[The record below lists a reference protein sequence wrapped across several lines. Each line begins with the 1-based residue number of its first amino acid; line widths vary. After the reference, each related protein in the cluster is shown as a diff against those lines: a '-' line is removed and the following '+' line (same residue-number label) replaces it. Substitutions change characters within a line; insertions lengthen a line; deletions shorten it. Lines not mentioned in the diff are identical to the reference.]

1 MEDVLI
7 EEQKSLSLIPVDKS
21 VSLFFKFFILFLLVG
36 FSTLSVH
43 SQTDS
48 TSAPT
53 LQSIDYG
60 FKKLANTITFFCN
73 GLVNVNTSFG
83 DFAISQ
89 QYSGTGIR
97 VITTAFR
104 DDQNLV
110 LRYSKELLPNLKTIA
125 KHSWLLSSDSRSIE
139 LNKLERNTTMAG
151 LEFTPI
157 RQWTTS
163 VLAGYERNNQ
173 LGIVANA
180 LAFEGSS
187 SLQPIKLDEYSVYG
201 GIRTEYLQL
210 DTNRINSDFTVDIV
224 SDRDFFNGNTARFFS
239 RFRRLQRDFFT
250 PVGTGFQDLIVETRV
265 ENRFSLGTDL
275 QLQLGEYV
283 GSQFQLSVDQ
293 AAIPRGFRSSI
304 SLVPQTSIIRT
315 LDELQLSAQGSLQYS
330 YKDYRQNVW
339 LQYVSRK
346 EENQVSVAF
355 PLLPV
360 EETELRRSEF
370 NRDNSTSR
378 LRIGTDIISKIFAED
393 TLQFS
398 TSLGILRYDT
408 PSELNRDDRDE
419 QTLIGTLLYGKR
431 INDVTAIQYYLS
443 GQSTHLVYLK
453 KERSSLNNVN
463 SILKMGTNF
472 FVNASK
478 FSTIT
483 SLELLANYTVYDFEI
498 PEQIR
503 SFSFRQVLFRDSTTF
518 AISSKHYFELR
529 AYIRYFERGRLYWDT
544 FSELPELQSL
554 ETFFRVLFYAS
565 VSKECKL
572 GIGSR
577 FYSMQQKNLL
587 LRNAISS
594 DISQTVPGPEVDI
607 RYVFSENSFISLTG
621 WYEFQRSS
629 GIVTRELP
637 NVSLL
642 SRISF

>member
-7 EEQKSLSLIPVDKS
+7 EEQKLLSPKPVDNFS
-21 VSLFFKFFILFLLVG
+21 FSFFKLPCILLFIGLSYSSV
-36 FSTLSVH
+36 FS
-43 SQTDS
+43 QADS
-48 TSAPT
+48 SLTQNI
-53 LQSIDYG
+53 QSIDYG

-73 GLVNVNTSFG
+73 GLMNLNTSIG
-83 DFAISQ
+83 DFNISQ

-104 DDQNLV
+104 DDQFLV
-110 LRYSKELLPNLKTIA
+110 IRYNKELIPTLKAIA

-139 LNKLERNTTMAG
+139 LNKLERNTTMG
-151 LEFTPI
+151 GIEYTPI
-157 RQWTTS
+157 KQWTTS
-163 VLAGYERNNQ
+163 VLTGFERNNQ
-173 LGIVANA
+173 LGIIANA

-187 SLQPIKLDEYSVYG
+187 ILQPIKIDEYLLYG
-201 GIRTEYLQL
+201 GIRSEYLQL
-210 DTNRINSDFTVDIV
+210 DTNRINSDVNVDIV
-224 SDRDFFNGNTARFFS
+224 SERDFFNGNLARFFT
-239 RFRRLQRDFFT
+239 RYRRLQRDFFT
-250 PVGTGFQDLIVETRV
+250 PVGSGFQDLIVETRV

-275 QLQLGEYV
+275 QIQLGDFLS
-283 GSQFQLSVDQ
+283 SQFQISVDQ

-304 SLVPQTSIIRT
+304 ALVPQTSIIRT
-315 LDELQLSAQGSLQYS
+315 LDELQFSTQGSLLYN
-330 YKDYRQNVW
+330 KNNYRQSFW
-339 LQYVSRK
+339 MQFVSRK

-355 PLLPV
+355 PLLPF

-378 LRIGTDIISKIFAED
+378 LRVGTDITSKIFSDD
-393 TLQFS
+393 TLQIS
-398 TSLGILRYDT
+398 SSIGILRYDT
-408 PSELNRDDRDE
+408 PSEINRDDRDE
-419 QTLIGTLLYGKR
+419 QTIIGNVLYSKK
-431 INDVTAIQYYLS
+431 INDVTAIQYYFS

-463 SILKMGTNF
+463 SILKLGTNF
-472 FVNASK
+472 LVNTAK
-478 FSTIT
+478 FSTVT

-503 SFSFRQVLFRDSTTF
+503 SFSFRQILFRDSTIL
-518 AISSKHYFELR
+518 ALSPKYYFEAR
-529 AYIRYFERGRLYWDT
+529 AYIRYFERGRLYWET

-554 ETFFRVLFYAS
+554 ETFFRVLFFAS

-587 LRNAISS
+587 QRNAISS

-607 RYVFSENSFISLTG
+607 RYTFSENSFISLFG

-629 GIVTRELP
+629 GILTRELP
-637 NVSLL
+637 NVTLL

>member
-7 EEQKSLSLIPVDKS
+7 EEQKLLLPTQVDRS
-21 VSLFFKFFILFLLVG
+21 VHSFFKIIIIILFVG
-36 FSTLSVH
+36 LSFSASY

-48 TSAPT
+48 SSQNG
-53 LQSIDYG
+53 QSIDYG

-73 GLVNVNTSFG
+73 GLLNLNTSFG
-83 DFAISQ
+83 DFNISQ

-104 DDQNLV
+104 DDQNMV
-110 LRYSKELLPNLKTIA
+110 LRYSKELIPTLKTIA
-125 KHSWLLSSDSRSIE
+125 KHSWMLSSDSRSIE

-151 LEFTPI
+151 IEFTPL

-163 VLAGYERNNQ
+163 VLTGFERNNQ

-180 LAFEGSS
+180 LAFEGSTL
-187 SLQPIKLDEYSVYG
+187 LQPIKIDEYSFYG

-210 DTNRINSDFTVDIV
+210 DTNRINSDINVDVV
-224 SDRDFFNGNTARFFS
+224 SERDFFNGNLARFFG
-239 RFRRLQRDFFT
+239 RYRRLQRDFFT
-250 PVGTGFQDLIVETRV
+250 PVGSGFQDLIVETRV

-275 QLQLGEYV
+275 QIQMGNFV
-283 GSQFQLSVDQ
+283 SSQFQLSVDQ

-304 SLVPQTSIIRT
+304 TLVPQTSIIRT
-315 LDELQLSAQGSLQYS
+315 LGELQFSTQGSLQYN
-330 YKDYRQNVW
+330 YKDYRQNLW

-346 EENQVSVAF
+346 EENQVTIAF
-355 PLLPV
+355 PLLPF

-370 NRDNSTSR
+370 NRDNGTSR
-378 LRIGTDIISKIFAED
+378 LRIGTDILTKIFTAD
-393 TLQFS
+393 TIQLS
-398 TSLGILRYDT
+398 TSIGILRYDT
-408 PSELNRDDRDE
+408 PSEINRDDRDE
-419 QTLIGTLLYGKR
+419 QTLIGTVLYGKR
-431 INDVTAIQYYLS
+431 INDVTAIQYYFS

-463 SILKMGTNF
+463 SILKLGTNF
-472 FVNASK
+472 LVNSSQ
-478 FSTIT
+478 FSTVT

-503 SFSFRQVLFRDSTTF
+503 SFSFRQILFRDST
-518 AISSKHYFELR
+518 ILSLSSKYYLEAR

-587 LRNAISS
+587 QRNAISS

-607 RYVFSENSFISLTG
+607 RYMISENSFISLTG

-629 GIVTRELP
+629 GILTRELP

>member
-1 MEDVLI
+1 M
-7 EEQKSLSLIPVDKS
+7 S
-21 VSLFFKFFILFLLVG
+21 
-36 FSTLSVH
+36 FSASF

-48 TSAPT
+48 SSTQNG
-53 LQSIDYG
+53 QSIDYG
-60 FKKLANTITFFCN
+60 FKKLANTISFFFN
-73 GLVNVNTSFG
+73 GQLNLTTSVG
-83 DFAISQ
+83 DFNISQ

-104 DDQNLV
+104 DDQNMV
-110 LRYSKELLPNLKTIA
+110 LRYSKELFPTLKSIA
-125 KHSWLLSSDSRSIE
+125 KHSWMLSSDSRSIE

-151 LEFTPI
+151 IEFTPI

-163 VLAGYERNNQ
+163 VLTGFERNIQ

-180 LAFEGSS
+180 LSFEGSS
-187 SLQPIKLDEYSVYG
+187 LLQSIKIDEYSFYG
-201 GIRTEYLQL
+201 GIRSEYLQL
-210 DTNRINSDFTVDIV
+210 DTNRINSDINVDVV
-224 SDRDFFNGNTARFFS
+224 SERDFFNGNLARFFG
-239 RFRRLQRDFFT
+239 RYRRLQRDFFT
-250 PVGTGFQDLIVETRV
+250 PVGSGFQDLIVETRV

-275 QLQLGEYV
+275 QIQMGNFV
-283 GSQFQLSVDQ
+283 SSQFQISVDQ

-304 SLVPQTSIIRT
+304 TLVPQTSIIRT
-315 LDELQLSAQGSLQYS
+315 LGELQFSTQGSLQYN

-355 PLLPV
+355 PLLPF

-370 NRDNSTSR
+370 NRDNGTSR
-378 LRIGTDIISKIFAED
+378 LRIGTDIFTKVFTTD
-393 TLQFS
+393 TIQFS
-398 TSLGILRYDT
+398 TSIGILRYDT
-408 PSELNRDDRDE
+408 PSEINRDDRDE

-431 INDVTAIQYYLS
+431 INDVTAIQYYFS

-463 SILKMGTNF
+463 SILKLGTNF
-472 FVNASK
+472 LVNSSK
-478 FSTIT
+478 FTTVT

-503 SFSFRQVLFRDSTTF
+503 SFSFRQILFRDSTVLSL
-518 AISSKHYFELR
+518 SSKYYLEAR

-587 LRNAISS
+587 QRNAISS

-607 RYVFSENSFISLTG
+607 RYLISENSFISLTG

-629 GIVTRELP
+629 GILTRELP

>member
-1 MEDVLI
+1 MEDDSI
-7 EEQKSLSLIPVDKS
+7 EEQKLLSPKLVDS
-21 VSLFFKFFILFLLVG
+21 FLHSFFKIVCIPLFIGL
-36 FSTLSVH
+36 SYLSVF

-48 TSAPT
+48 SSIQNT
-53 LQSIDYG
+53 QSVDYG

-73 GLVNVNTSFG
+73 GLLNLNTDFG
-83 DFAISQ
+83 DVSISQ

-104 DDQNLV
+104 DDQNMV
-110 LRYSKELLPNLKTIA
+110 LRYSKELLPSMKAIA

-139 LNKLERNTTMAG
+139 LNKLERNTTMG
-151 LEFTPI
+151 GIEFTPV
-157 RQWTTS
+157 REWTTS
-163 VLAGYERNNQ
+163 VLTGYERNSQ
-173 LGIVANA
+173 LGIIANA

-187 SLQPIKLDEYSVYG
+187 ILQPIKIDEYSLYG
-201 GIRTEYLQL
+201 GFRGEYLQL
-210 DTNRINSDFTVDIV
+210 DTNRINSDITADVV
-224 SDRDFFNGNTARFFS
+224 SERDFFNGNLARFFT
-239 RFRRLQRDFFT
+239 RYRRLQRDFFT
-250 PVGTGFQDLIVETRV
+250 PVGSGFQDLIVETRV

-275 QLQLGEYV
+275 QIRLGDFIS
-283 GSQFQLSVDQ
+283 SQFQISVDQ
-293 AAIPRGFRSSI
+293 ADIPRGFRSSI
-304 SLVPQTSIIRT
+304 DLVPQTSIIRT
-315 LDELQLSAQGSLQYS
+315 LDELQFSTQGSLQYN
-330 YKDYRQNVW
+330 YKNYRQNLW

-355 PLLPV
+355 PLLPI
-360 EETELRRSEF
+360 EEVELRRSEF

-378 LRIGTDIISKIFAED
+378 LRIGTDIFSKIFTED
-393 TLQFS
+393 TIQFS
-398 TSLGILRYDT
+398 TSVGIFRYDT

-419 QTLIGTLLYGKR
+419 QTVIGTILYGKR
-431 INDVTAIQYYLS
+431 INDNTAIQYYFT

-463 SILKMGTNF
+463 SILKLGTNF
-472 FVNASK
+472 LVTSSK
-478 FSTIT
+478 FSTMT

-503 SFSFRQVLFRDSTTF
+503 SFSFRQILFRDSTIVS
-518 AISSKHYFELR
+518 ISPKYYFEAR
-529 AYIRYFERGRLYWDT
+529 AYIRYFERGRLYWET
-544 FSELPELQSL
+544 FAELPELQSL

-565 VSKECKL
+565 VSKEFTI

-587 LRNAISS
+587 QRNAISS

-607 RYVFSENSFISLTG
+607 RYTVSDNSFISLTG

-629 GIVTRELP
+629 GVLTRELP